1 MGSAPPRGDPR
12 QMGPGPQQPAPARH
26 PAALLA
32 FESPSVLRQTLE
44 PAPPSTRIE
53 ELQALAGGLLTA
65 LEAVIA
71 GLDAVAV
78 ANPELAKPLS
88 GPLEVARLSLRQ
100 GARMAAR
107 AAEAGEAPG

>member
-1 MGSAPPRGDPR
+1 MG
-12 QMGPGPQQPAPARH
+12 QMH
-26 PAALLA
+26 DHD
-32 FESPSVLRQTLE
+32 
-44 PAPPSTRIE
+44 RIE

-78 ANPELAKPLS
+78 ANPEQAKPLS

-100 GARMAAR
+100 GERMAAR
-107 AAEAGEAPG
+107 AAEAGEARPAEADAEEGRPDHR

>member
-1 MGSAPPRGDPR
+1 MG
-12 QMGPGPQQPAPARH
+12 QMH
-26 PAALLA
+26 DHD
-32 FESPSVLRQTLE
+32 
-44 PAPPSTRIE
+44 RIE

-71 GLDAVAV
+71 GLEGVAV

-100 GARMAAR
+100 GERMAAR
-107 AAEAGEAPG
+107 AAEAGDPRSAEADSEEGRPDHQ